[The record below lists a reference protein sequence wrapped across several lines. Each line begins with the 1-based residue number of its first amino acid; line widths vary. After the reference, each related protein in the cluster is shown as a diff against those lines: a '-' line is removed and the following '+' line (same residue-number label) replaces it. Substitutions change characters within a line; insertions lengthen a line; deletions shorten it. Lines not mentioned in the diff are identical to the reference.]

1 MQPRRPWKRMD
12 KSIYQGP
19 FVADVSIRDGI
30 VLRRENA
37 RLQISAAEVEPL
49 IGFLCSIMAV
59 EGFAVLPSRLQSS
72 PFEALFKPNRTVEL
86 RRFEMHPD
94 AAGLSFTFIEGDKLI
109 NLAKLAGAKL
119 VDRTTIRGRV
129 QSFSAYKTPDTP
141 IDGR

>member
-1 MQPRRPWKRMD
+1 MD

-37 RLQISAAEVEPL
+37 KLQLSAAEVEPFITF
-49 IGFLCSIMAV
+49 IGSIMAV
-59 EGFAVLPSRLQSS
+59 EGYSVLPSRLQSS
-72 PFEALFKPNRTVEL
+72 PFEVLFKSNRSVEL
-86 RRFEMHPD
+86 RRIEQHPD
-94 AAGLSFTFIEGDKLI
+94 AAGLCFTFLEADKLI
-109 NLAKLAGAKL
+109 LLTKQAAAKF